1 MVSYLEKVNKDIC
14 IKLNQ
19 LTFGQFLKE
28 LWKDTDFDCIN
39 VSAPQV
45 ITVSGVPAGFN
56 GNVTTNAFS
65 DSHQV
70 VAAAT
75 ST

>member
-39 VSAPQV
+39 KNSVMS
-45 ITVSGVPAGFN
+45 
-56 GNVTTNAFS
+56 TTYNYKNYK
-65 DSHQV
+65 
-70 VAAAT
+70 
-75 ST
+75 